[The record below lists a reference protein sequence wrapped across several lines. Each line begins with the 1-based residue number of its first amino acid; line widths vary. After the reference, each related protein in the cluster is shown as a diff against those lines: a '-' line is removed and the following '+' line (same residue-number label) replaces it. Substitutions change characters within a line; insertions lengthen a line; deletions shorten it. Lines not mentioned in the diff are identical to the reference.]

1 MMPVMLVLLLYTLAL
16 SLYDLRTGK
25 VPNWATLPLL
35 IAGFLTHFP
44 GTLPV
49 WIASLFVF
57 TAWYYRQMGAGDA
70 KLWMALF
77 WTVPS
82 EQSANI
88 PFILFASLLGTAL
101 LQILFRALTHRPLS
115 GQRSPAAWRTIPFI
129 LWSLFA
135 Y

>member
-1 MMPVMLVLLLYTLAL
+1 MMPVMLALFLYTLAL

-35 IAGFLTHFP
+35 AAGFFAHFP
-44 GTLPV
+44 GTVPV

-57 TAWYYRQMGAGDA
+57 SAWQYRQMGAGDA

-77 WTVPS
+77 WATPP
-82 EQSANI
+82 EQSTDI
-88 PFILFASLLGTAL
+88 PFALFASLLGTAL
-101 LQILFRALTHRPLS
+101 LQLLFRKLTHRPLS

-129 LWSLFA
+129 LWSL
-135 Y
+135 YVH

>member
-1 MMPVMLVLLLYTLAL
+1 LA
-16 SLYDLRTGK
+16 
-25 VPNWATLPLL
+25 
-35 IAGFLTHFP
+35 AGILTHFP

-57 TAWYYRQMGAGDA
+57 TAWQYRQMGAGDA

-77 WTVPS
+77 WAVPP

-101 LQILFRALTHRPLS
+101 LQILFRALSHRPLS
-115 GQRSPAAWRTIPFI
+115 GQRSPAAWRAIPFT

-135 Y
+135 N

>member
-1 MMPVMLVLLLYTLAL
+1 MMPLMLALLPYTLAL

-25 VPNWATLPLL
+25 VPNWVTLPLL
-35 IAGFLTHFP
+35 AAGFLAHYP
-44 GTLPV
+44 GTFPV

-70 KLWMALF
+70 KLWMALS
-77 WTVPS
+77 WAIPP
-82 EQSANI
+82 EQSADI

-101 LQILFRALTHRPLS
+101 LQTLFRALTHRPLR
-115 GQRSPAAWRTIPFI
+115 GQRSPAAWRAIPFI

>member
-1 MMPVMLVLLLYTLAL
+1 MPVMLALLLYTLAI
-16 SLYDLRTGK
+16 SLYDFRTGK

-35 IAGFLTHFP
+35 VAGVLVHFP
-44 GTLPV
+44 GTYPV

-57 TAWYYRQMGAGDA
+57 AAWYSHQMGAGDA

-77 WTVPS
+77 WTISP

-88 PFILFASLLGTAL
+88 PLVLFASLLGTAL
-101 LQILFRALTHRPLS
+101 LQILFRVLTHRPLN

-129 LWSLFA
+129 LWGLYA
-135 Y
+135 H

>member
-1 MMPVMLVLLLYTLAL
+1 MLALLFYTLTL
-16 SLYDLRTGK
+16 SLYDVRTAK

-35 IAGFLTHFP
+35 GAGFLAHFP
-44 GTLPV
+44 GTFPV

-57 TAWYYRQMGAGDA
+57 TAWHYHQMGAGDA

-77 WTVPS
+77 WATPP
-82 EQSANI
+82 EHSADI
-88 PFILFASLLGTAL
+88 PLMLFASLLGTAL

-115 GQRSPAAWRTIPFI
+115 SQPSPAAWRAIPFI

>member
-1 MMPVMLVLLLYTLAL
+1 MMPVMLALLLYTLAL

-25 VPNWATLPLL
+25 VLNWATLPLL
-35 IAGFLTHFP
+35 GAGFLTHFP
-44 GTLPV
+44 GTFPV

-57 TAWYYRQMGAGDA
+57 SAWYSRQMGAGDA

-77 WTVPS
+77 WAIPP
-82 EQSANI
+82 EQCTSI
-88 PFILFASLLGTAL
+88 PLVLFASLLGTAL
-101 LQILFRALTHRPLS
+101 LQILFRVLTHRPLS
-115 GQRSPAAWRTIPFI
+115 GQRRPAAWRAIPFI

>member
-1 MMPVMLVLLLYTLAL
+1 MLALLPYTLAL

-25 VPNWATLPLL
+25 VPNWVTLPLL
-35 IAGFLTHFP
+35 AAGFLAHYP
-44 GTLPV
+44 GTFPV

-70 KLWMALF
+70 KLWMALS
-77 WTVPS
+77 WAIPP
-82 EQSANI
+82 EHSADI

-101 LQILFRALTHRPLS
+101 LQTFFRALTHRPLR
-115 GQRSPAAWRTIPFI
+115 GQRSPAAWRAIPFI
-129 LWSLFA
+129 LWSFFA